1 MRWLWLLPLLLFHFP
16 LLAQPGKRSTTVV
29 FYNVENLFDTKV
41 DKGKSDFEFSPGSA
55 KHWDQKKYSKKIND
69 ISRVLASV
77 DPGSMPGIIGL
88 CEVENRKV
96 LEDMT
101 LRDGLNRG
109 NYSIVHKESNDRRG
123 IDLALLYRRDL
134 FRELSSKKIPIG
146 KTPKSRA
153 SSREMLYTK
162 LLSSPTD
169 TLHIFVCHWHS
180 RSEGEKATEP
190 KRLLAAQTLRFQVD
204 SLFDRNLKSK
214 ILIMGNMNDEPASAS
229 VNSYLQAGN
238 PQKKIVT
245 GQLYNL
251 LYENDLKGEGTVS
264 YKGKL
269 LMFDN
274 LIVSGTLL
282 NDSKGWTTSPNTA
295 KVFRAPWME
304 YRNGKNQVSPNRT
317 YVGNK
322 YAGGVSDHFPVCLV
336 LRRN

>member
-1 MRWLWLLPLLLFHFP
+1 MRWLWLLPLLFYHFP
-16 LLAQPGKRSTTVV
+16 LLAQPGKGPTTVV

-41 DKGKSDFEFSPGSA
+41 SKGKSDFEFSPGSP
-55 KHWDQKKYSKKIND
+55 KRWDQKKYSKKISD

-77 DPGSMPGIIGL
+77 DPGSKPGIIGL

-96 LEDMT
+96 LEDLT
-101 LRDGLNRG
+101 LQNGLNG
-109 NYSIVHKESNDRRG
+109 SGYSIVHKESNDRRG

-134 FRELSSKKIPIG
+134 FRELSSKKIPVG

-153 SSREMLYTK
+153 SSREMLYIK
-162 LLSSPTD
+162 LLSSPSD

-204 SLFDRNLKSK
+204 SLFGRNLKSK
-214 ILIMGNMNDEPASAS
+214 ILIMGDMNDEPTNASLNS
-229 VNSYLQAGN
+229 VLQARQT
-238 PQKKIVT
+238 QKNISP

-251 LYENDLKGEGTVS
+251 LVEADMKGAGTVS

-282 NDSKGWTTSPNTA
+282 NSSKGWTASPGSA

-304 YRNGKNQVSPNRT
+304 FRNGKSQVSPNRT
-317 YVGNK
+317 YIGNR
-322 YAGGVSDHFPVCLV
+322 YAGGVSDHFPVCLA
-336 LRRN
+336 LRRK